1 MQNHWTIIKTED
13 GSVTLKNSL
22 FDETYHSIHG
32 ANSESMHVFVDSG
45 LKYLSKNNV
54 NIFEVGFGSG
64 LNALLT
70 LNFATEHNL
79 KVDYF
84 AIEKYPVSEEIIL
97 DYSENFENQTQKQLF
112 LQIHKADWNKKIQ
125 ILENFFITKINAD
138 LLDYQFVTKF
148 DACYFDAFS
157 YDTQPQMWSVDVFEK
172 IYKAM
177 NNGGVLVTYSAK
189 GVVKQNLRQVGFL
202 VKRLKG
208 FKKRHILRAEKA

>member
-70 LNFATEHNL
+70 LNYANEHRTNIE
-79 KVDYF
+79 YWT
-84 AIEKYPVSEEIIL
+84 IEKFPVSEEIIL
-97 DYSENFENQTQKQLF
+97 EYSRNIANQTQKELF

-138 LLDYQFVTKF
+138 LLDYQIVT
-148 DACYFDAFS
+148 DVDLCYFDAFS
-157 YDTQPQMWSVDVFEK
+157 YDSQPEMWSADIFGK
-172 IYKAM
+172 IYEAM
-177 NNGGVLVTYSAK
+177 NNSGVLVTYSAK
-189 GVVKQNLRQVGFL
+189 GVVKQNLRQVGFQ

-208 FKKRHILRAEKA
+208 FKKRHILRAEKV